1 MDALKNACL
10 KHSYISFKNLAR
22 GEYIVRRFTLVEGKF
37 ERKKGRIDLDT
48 TYMYLPERFT
58 SQLDEKAIA
67 DLNKKPRIMFFAG
80 KDADNRN
87 RLMLDFHDVAYFTDE
102 MQGFGKE

>member
-10 KHSYISFKNLAR
+10 KQSYISFTNLTP

-37 ERKKGRIDLDT
+37 DRKRVRIDLDT
-48 TYMYLPERFT
+48 WYMYLPERFA
-58 SQLDEKAIA
+58 SKLDGKAIA
-67 DLNKKPRIMFFAG
+67 DLNTKPRIMIYAG
-80 KDADNRN
+80 KDANNRN

-102 MQGFGKE
+102 LQNIGN